1 MANGQGQDLFSPTQ
15 GLSQAPLFH
24 QGDVERGGYGQPDP
38 GSGIRGSASTVPW
51 TIVIEPEPDESV
63 SENISGV
70 AQNAASPRRPAT
82 VEPTGTASM
91 NPAAPMVDM
100 DRAAPSVRRAANP
113 RQWPMPSPNYQE
125 LLRSL
130 TGRSVIA
137 DFLIGPGLQ
146 RRTGIITHVGTGY
159 LVLRDPLTQARTGC
173 DLLALRFLTV
183 LPEDKKDG
191 PASALRK
198 FYRL

>member
-1 MANGQGQDLFSPTQ
+1 MSNAQEQDLFAPTQ
-15 GLSQAPLFH
+15 GLSRAPLFH
-24 QGDVERGGYGQPDP
+24 QGAVERGGYGQPDP

-51 TIVIEPEPDESV
+51 TIFIQPGEFV
-63 SENISGV
+63 SENIPEA
-70 AQNAASPRRPAT
+70 AQNAAAPTA
-82 VEPTGTASM
+82 VEPVGIGSMNHAASM
-91 NPAAPMVDM
+91 ADM
-100 DRAAPSVRRAANP
+100 DRVAPSIRRAANP
-113 RQWPMPSPNYQE
+113 RQWPMPAQNYQE
-125 LLRSL
+125 LLKSL

-146 RRTGIITHVGTGY
+146 RRTGIIAHVGPGY